1 MPNTKFDAKSFN
13 AEAFKYMV
21 QRVPNLKMNEIKKS
35 RALAANPDIRDV
47 FATQNGTGYARLA
60 MRGLLEGDAVNYDGQ
75 TNITA
80 TSTKTFEQGVVV
92 VGRAKGFV
100 EKDFSYD
107 ITGGVDFMQNIAEQI
122 ADYKDGLDQDTILST
137 LKGIFSMSGDSKSV
151 EFVQKHTLDITGGVG
166 DAAKVGATTLN
177 TAMNKACGANKK
189 KFALVFMHSDVAT
202 GLENLNLLQ
211 HLKYT
216 DKDGVQRDLDLGTWN
231 GKLVV
236 IDDEMPT
243 EAAVGTAG
251 VYDIEVKTAAT
262 VGDKIEICGTTFTWV
277 ANGDTPDDD
286 EIELPSTNNVT
297 NEATAI
303 YTKLAAITTGEIAK
317 FTWDNTTAKHVG
329 ATQKNTAP
337 DAVFTAEV
345 QEGAATMVIAVN
357 EVTPA
362 VIVTDYTSYIL
373 GEGAISYEDVGAK
386 VPYEMARD
394 AATNGGEDK
403 LYVRQRKVFAPFGI
417 SYEKAVQATLSPTE
431 AELQNGLNWVLVHT
445 GEAQASDRTYINHK
459 AIAIARIISR
469 G

>member
-1 MPNTKFDAKSFN
+1 MANNKFDSKSFN
-13 AEAFKYMV
+13 PEAFKYMV
-21 QRVPNLKMNEIKKS
+21 GRVPNLKMNEIKKS
-35 RALAANPDIRDV
+35 KALAGNPDIRDV
-47 FATQNGTGYARLA
+47 FSSQNGTAYARIA

-107 ITGGVDFMQNIAEQI
+107 ITGGVDFMENIAQQI
-122 ADYKDGLDQDTILST
+122 ADYKDGLDQDTILAI

-151 EFVQKHTLDITGGVG
+151 EFVQKHTYDITGE
-166 DAAKVGATTLN
+166 ATKTVGATTLN
-177 TAMNKACGANKK
+177 SAINKACGANKK
-189 KFALVFMHSDVAT
+189 KFALVFAHSDVAT
-202 GLENLNLLQ
+202 GLENLNLLEY
-211 HLKYT
+211 LKYT
-216 DKDGVQRDLDLGTWN
+216 DKDGVQRDLGLATWN
-231 GKLVV
+231 GKLVI

-243 EAAVGTAG
+243 ASAVATAG

-277 ANGDTPDDD
+277 ANGDTPEAD

-345 QEGAATMVIAVN
+345 QEGAATMVIDVN
-357 EVTPA
+357 ETTPA
-362 VIVTDYTSYIL
+362 VIATDYTTYVL
-373 GEGAISYEDVGAK
+373 GEGSIAYEDVGAK
-386 VPYEMARD
+386 VPYEMARN
-394 AATNGGEDK
+394 AATNGGEDT
-403 LYVRQRKVFAPFGI
+403 LYIRQRKCFAPFGI
-417 SYEKAVQATLSPTE
+417 SYEKAVQSSLSPTNT
-431 AELQNGLNWVLVHT
+431 ELENGLNWILVHT
-445 GEAQASDRTYINHK
+445 GEAQASDRSYINHK
-459 AIAIARIISR
+459 AIPIARIISR